1 MRYQII
7 LEGKGGEL
15 DRCEVETEQE
25 IRLEL
30 YHALI
35 AAVDHLEGEVRL
47 IALAAIAKAEGR
59 EEPAARATK
68 HGSHTARNIGHH
80 PSRWLISPDVRT
92 ELGMRLRK
100 GRSFMSER
108 KKERSPTRHIGMR
121 RDSSKP
127 SARAA
132 TKNGAQRARAYSG
145 PEMPVTIAT
154 TLLGYF
160 VVVIKG
166 PPERAS
172 LGMFSDAMPAVL
184 AIFEQLFPESKST

>member
-7 LEGKGGEL
+7 VEGKGGEP

-30 YHALI
+30 YHPLI
-35 AAVDHLEGEVRL
+35 AAVDHREGEVRL

-59 EEPAARATK
+59 
-68 HGSHTARNIGHH
+68 
-80 PSRWLISPDVRT
+80 
-92 ELGMRLRK
+92 
-100 GRSFMSER
+100 
-108 KKERSPTRHIGMR
+108 
-121 RDSSKP
+121 DSSKP
-127 SARAA
+127 LARAA
-132 TKNGAQRARAYSG
+132 TKNGTQRARAYSG
-145 PEMPVTIAT
+145 PEMPVTIGT

-184 AIFEQLFPESKST
+184 AIFEQLFPESKSP